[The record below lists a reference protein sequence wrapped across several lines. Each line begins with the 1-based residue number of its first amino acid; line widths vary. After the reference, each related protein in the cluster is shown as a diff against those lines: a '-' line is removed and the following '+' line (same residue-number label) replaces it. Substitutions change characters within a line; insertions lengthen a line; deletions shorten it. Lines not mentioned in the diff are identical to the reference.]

1 MKRALTRINQ
11 TGDTVSRRHL
21 LSAGAVLAMTS
32 AFAIGATPGS
42 ASAAPGPSGRLKA
55 TSSAKAAP
63 GQGSGTA
70 TRAEVPLPVD
80 LRITKEATPD
90 PVYAGQE
97 LTYTIFVTN
106 EGLTT
111 ATGVTVTDTL
121 PAGVQLLS
129 STPACTGTTVLTC
142 PVGPMGV
149 LLPGQTVPLVI
160 QVGLPA
166 DFQPRSIT
174 NEATVAAAERDI
186 DPGDNTAT
194 AITVVKRLADLAV
207 TKVCKPD
214 VPAPAGTQG
223 FCDIYVDNLGP
234 SEAVAV
240 ELTDVLTSAAPF
252 QLVGVRLLAPDTC
265 LPTSSGPVTR
275 LVIECDLGTIPAGDR
290 KVVRVTVSAD
300 DVSQVND
307 VATVQSLTKDPDG
320 SNNKA
325 TGRLDFVGSADLS
338 LDKTG
343 PARVLAGTQLTYEIK
358 VTNGGP
364 STANDVSVRDTLP
377 AGVSFVSATSTSGT
391 CTNGQPTARDL
402 VCGLGDLPKGGT
414 ATVTVVGLV
423 ASDVVPGTRLFN
435 EAVVSSAT
443 ADKDN
448 NDVRDSVPTDVTASA
463 DLSVTKTDS
472 PASVLAGNKLTYTLT
487 AANAG
492 PSDAQVTVLTD
503 TLPAGTSYVSG
514 VDGND
519 ATVCTFVQPNQVIC
533 ALGVLQPGQTKK
545 VYLTVLVAP
554 SVATGTTLTN
564 TVKISSA
571 TPDPT
576 PGNDTATET
585 TQVTTSAELWID
597 KTGTVTSKDKRTATF
612 ILTVHNDKG
621 CETDTVS
628 TPQPNCGEGGPSDA
642 QNLVVVDQLPLKSK
656 EVEVEYVSPQCSYA
670 KETHTVTCTAT
681 TLPAGA
687 KAAFEI
693 RVKFKDDCKI
703 ENTATVKSST
713 PDPVLTNNTNTIKLA
728 VKK

>member
-1 MKRALTRINQ
+1 M
-11 TGDTVSRRHL
+11 
-21 LSAGAVLAMTS
+21 LAMTS
-32 AFAIGATPGS
+32 ALAIGSTPGS
-42 ASAAPGPSGRLKA
+42 ASAAPDPSGRLGA
-55 TSSAKAAP
+55 
-63 GQGSGTA
+63 A
-70 TRAEVPLPVD
+70 TRAEIPLPVD
-80 LRITKEATPD
+80 LRITKEAAPD

-106 EGLTT
+106 AGLTP
-111 ATGVTVTDTL
+111 ASSVTVTDTL

-129 STPACTGTTVLTC
+129 STPSCTGTTVLTC

-174 NEATVAAAERDI
+174 NEATVTSAERDI
-186 DPGDNTAT
+186 TPGDNTAT
-194 AITVVKRLADLAV
+194 TITVVKRLADLTV

-234 SEAVAV
+234 SEAVGV

-265 LPTSSGPVTR
+265 QPTSSGPVTR
-275 LVIECDLGTIPAGDR
+275 LVIECDLSTIPAGSR

-300 DVSQVND
+300 DVTQIND
-307 VATVQSLTKDPDG
+307 VATVQSTTKDPDP

-325 TGRLDFVGSADLS
+325 TGRLDFVGSADLT

-343 PARVLAGTQLTYEIK
+343 PATVVAGTQLKYEIK

-364 STANDVSVRDTLP
+364 STANDVTVRDTLP
-377 AGVSFVSATSTSGT
+377 AGVSFVSVTSPSGT
-391 CTNGQPTARDL
+391 CTNGQPIARDL
-402 VCGLGDLPKGGT
+402 VCGLGNLPNGAT
-414 ATVTVVGLV
+414 ATITVIGLV
-423 ASDVVPGTRLFN
+423 APDVVPGTRLFN

-443 ADKDN
+443 ADRDN
-448 NDVRDSVPTDVTASA
+448 NDVRESVPTVVSASA

-472 PASVLAGNKLTYTLT
+472 PASVLAGNKLTYTIT

-503 TLPAGTSYVSG
+503 TLPAGTTYVSG

-519 ATVCTFVQPNQVIC
+519 TTVCTLVQPNQVVC

-597 KTGTVTSKDKRTATF
+597 KTGEVTSKDKRTATF
-612 ILTVHNDKG
+612 VLTVHNDKG
-621 CETDTVS
+621 CETSTVS

-642 QNLVVVDQLPLKSK
+642 QNVVVVDKLPLKSK
-656 EVEVEYVSPQCSYA
+656 EVEVEYVSPQCAYV
-670 KETHTVTCTAT
+670 KETHTVTCTAA

-687 KAAFEI
+687 TVAFEI
-693 RVKFKDDCKI
+693 RLKFKDDCKI

-713 PDPVLTNNTNTIKLA
+713 PDPVLANNTNTIKLA

>member
-1 MKRALTRINQ
+1 MTGAL
-11 TGDTVSRRHL
+11 
-21 LSAGAVLAMTS
+21 
-32 AFAIGATPGS
+32 AIGATPGS
-42 ASAAPGPSGRLKA
+42 ASATPGGSGRLEA
-55 TSSAKAAP
+55 ASSAGTAP
-63 GQGSGTA
+63 GRAAGTA
-70 TRAEVPLPVD
+70 QNSALVVTD
-80 LRITKEATPD
+80 LRITKEDTPD

-106 EGLTT
+106 AGLAT

-129 STPACTGTTVLTC
+129 STPPCTGTNVLTC
-142 PVGPMGV
+142 SVGD
-149 LLPGQTVPLVI
+149 LLPAQTVPVVI

-166 DFQPRSIT
+166 DFQPRSLT
-174 NEATVAAAERDI
+174 NEATVTATDLRDPL
-186 DPGDNTAT
+186 PGNNTAT
-194 AITVVKRLADLAV
+194 TITVVKRAADLAV

-234 SEAVAV
+234 SDAVGV

-265 LPTSSGPVTR
+265 QPTSSGPVTR
-275 LVIECDLGTIPAGDR
+275 LVIECDLSTIPAGGR
-290 KVVRVTVSAD
+290 KVVRVTASAD
-300 DVSQVND
+300 DVTQIND
-307 VATVQSLTKDPDG
+307 VATVQSTTKDPDT

-325 TGRLDFVGSADLS
+325 TGRLDFVGSADLT
-338 LDKTG
+338 LDKSG
-343 PARVLAGTQLTYEIK
+343 PATVVAGTQLKYEIK

-364 STANDVSVRDTLP
+364 STANDVTVRDTLP
-377 AGVSFVSATSTSGT
+377 AGVSFVSVTSPSGT
-391 CTNGQPTARDL
+391 CTNGQPIARDL
-402 VCGLGDLPKGGT
+402 VCGLGNLPNGAT
-414 ATVTVVGLV
+414 ATITVVGLV
-423 ASDVVPGTRLFN
+423 APDVVPGTRLFN

-443 ADKDN
+443 ADRDN
-448 NDVRDSVPTDVTASA
+448 NDVRESVPTVVSASA

-503 TLPAGTSYVSG
+503 TLPAGTAYVSG

-519 ATVCTFVQPNQVIC
+519 TTVCTLVQPNQVVC
-533 ALGVLQPGQTKK
+533 ALGVLQAGQTKK

-576 PGNDTATET
+576 PGNDTATKT
-585 TQVTTSAELWID
+585 TPVTTSAELWID
-597 KTGTVTSKDKRTATF
+597 KTGEVTSKDKRTATF
-612 ILTVHNDKG
+612 VLTVHNDKG
-621 CETDTVS
+621 CETSTVA

-642 QNLVVVDQLPLKSK
+642 QNIVVLDKLPLKSK
-656 EVEVEYVSPQCSYA
+656 DVEVEYVSPQCAYA
-670 KETHTVTCTAT
+670 KETHTVTCTAAS
-681 TLPAGA
+681 LPAGA
-687 KAAFEI
+687 TVAFEI
-693 RVKFKDDCKI
+693 RLKFKDDCKI

-713 PDPVLTNNTNTIKLA
+713 PDPVLANNTNTIALA

>member
-1 MKRALTRINQ
+1 
-11 TGDTVSRRHL
+11 
-21 LSAGAVLAMTS
+21 MTS
-32 AFAIGATPGS
+32 ALAIGATPGS
-42 ASAAPGPSGRLKA
+42 ASAAAGPSGRLEA
-55 TSSAKAAP
+55 TSPARTTP
-63 GQGSGTA
+63 GQAAGTA
-70 TRAEVPLPVD
+70 TRASALVAAD
-80 LRITKEATPD
+80 LRITKEAKPD

-106 EGLTT
+106 VAPATGTGVT
-111 ATGVTVTDTL
+111 VTGVTVTDTL
-121 PAGVQLLS
+121 PVGVQLLS
-129 STPACTGTTVLTC
+129 SPTQCTGASVLVC
-142 PVGPMGV
+142 PVGD

-160 QVGLPA
+160 QIGLPA
-166 DFQPRSIT
+166 DFQPRSLT
-174 NEATVAAAERDI
+174 NVATVTAPDLRD
-186 DPGDNTAT
+186 PVQGDNTAT
-194 AITVVKRLADLAV
+194 TITVVKRLADLTV

-214 VPAPAGTQG
+214 APAPAGTQG
-223 FCDIYVDNLGP
+223 FCDIYVDNVGP
-234 SEAVAV
+234 SDAVGV

-252 QLVGVRLLAPDTC
+252 QLVGVRLLDPDTC
-265 LPTSSGPVTR
+265 QPTSSGPVTR
-275 LVIECDLGTIPAGDR
+275 LVVECDLSTIPAGGR
-290 KVVRVTVSAD
+290 KIVRVTVSAD
-300 DVSQVND
+300 DVSQIND
-307 VATVQSLTKDPDG
+307 VATVQSTTKDRDT
-320 SNNKA
+320 SNNQA
-325 TGRLDFVGSADLS
+325 TGRLDFVGLADLS
-338 LDKTG
+338 LDKSG
-343 PARVLAGTQLTYEIK
+343 PATIVAGTQLKYEIK

-364 STANDVSVRDTLP
+364 STANDVTVRDTLP
-377 AGVSFVSATSTSGT
+377 AGVSFVSATSASGT

-402 VCGLGDLPKGGT
+402 VCGLGNLPKGAT

-423 ASDVVPGTRLFN
+423 APDVVPGTRLFN

-448 NDVRDSVPTDVTASA
+448 NDVSDSVPTDVSASA
-463 DLSVTKTDS
+463 DLSVTKADS
-472 PASVLAGNKLTYTLT
+472 PASVIAGNKLTYTLT

-503 TLPAGTSYVSG
+503 TLPAGTTYVSG

-519 ATVCTFVQPNQVIC
+519 ATVCTLVQPNQVVC

-571 TPDPT
+571 TTDPT

-585 TQVTTSAELWID
+585 TQVTTSADLWID
-597 KTGTVTSKDKRTATF
+597 KTGAVTSKEKRTATF

-628 TPQPNCGEGGPSDA
+628 TPQPNCGAGGPSDA
-642 QNLVVVDQLPLKSK
+642 QNIVVVDKLPLKAK

-670 KETHTVTCTAT
+670 KEDHTVTCTAA
-681 TLPAGA
+681 TLPAGVTV
-687 KAAFEI
+687 AFEI

-713 PDPVLTNNTNTIKLA
+713 PDPVLGNNTNTIKLT

>member
-1 MKRALTRINQ
+1 M
-11 TGDTVSRRHL
+11 SRRHL

-32 AFAIGATPGS
+32 ALAIGSTPGS
-42 ASAAPGPSGRLKA
+42 ASAAPDPSGRLGA
-55 TSSAKAAP
+55 
-63 GQGSGTA
+63 A
-70 TRAEVPLPVD
+70 TRAEIPLPVD
-80 LRITKEATPD
+80 LRITKEAAPD

-106 EGLTT
+106 AGLTP
-111 ATGVTVTDTL
+111 ASSVTVTDTL

-129 STPACTGTTVLTC
+129 STPSCTGTTVLTC

-174 NEATVAAAERDI
+174 NEATVTSAERDI
-186 DPGDNTAT
+186 TPGDNTAT
-194 AITVVKRLADLAV
+194 TITVVKRLADLTV

-234 SEAVAV
+234 SEAVGV

-265 LPTSSGPVTR
+265 QPTSSGPVTR
-275 LVIECDLGTIPAGDR
+275 LVIECDLSTIPAGSR

-300 DVSQVND
+300 DVTQIND
-307 VATVQSLTKDPDG
+307 VATVQSTTKDPDP

-325 TGRLDFVGSADLS
+325 TGRLDFVGSADLT

-343 PARVLAGTQLTYEIK
+343 PATVVAGTQLKYEIK

-364 STANDVSVRDTLP
+364 STANDVTVRDTLP
-377 AGVSFVSATSTSGT
+377 AGVSFVSVTSPSGT
-391 CTNGQPTARDL
+391 CTNGQPIARDL
-402 VCGLGDLPKGGT
+402 VCGLGNLPNGAT
-414 ATVTVVGLV
+414 ATITVIGLV
-423 ASDVVPGTRLFN
+423 APDVVPGTRLFN

-443 ADKDN
+443 ADRDN
-448 NDVRDSVPTDVTASA
+448 NDVRESVPTVVSASA

-472 PASVLAGNKLTYTLT
+472 PASVLAGNKLTYTIT

-503 TLPAGTSYVSG
+503 TLPAGTTYVSG

-519 ATVCTFVQPNQVIC
+519 TTVCTLVQPNQVVC

-597 KTGTVTSKDKRTATF
+597 KTGEVTSKDKRTATF
-612 ILTVHNDKG
+612 VLTVHNDKG
-621 CETDTVS
+621 CETSTVS

-642 QNLVVVDQLPLKSK
+642 QNVVVVDKLPLKSK
-656 EVEVEYVSPQCSYA
+656 EVEVEYVSPQCAYV
-670 KETHTVTCTAT
+670 KETHTVTCTAA

-687 KAAFEI
+687 TVAFEI
-693 RVKFKDDCKI
+693 RLKFKDDCKI

-713 PDPVLTNNTNTIKLA
+713 PDPVLANNTNTIKLA

>member
-1 MKRALTRINQ
+1 
-11 TGDTVSRRHL
+11 
-21 LSAGAVLAMTS
+21 MTS
-32 AFAIGATPGS
+32 ALAIGSTPGS
-42 ASAAPGPSGRLKA
+42 ASAAPDPSGRLGA
-55 TSSAKAAP
+55 
-63 GQGSGTA
+63 A
-70 TRAEVPLPVD
+70 TRAEIPLPVD
-80 LRITKEATPD
+80 LRITKEAAPD

-106 EGLTT
+106 AGLTP
-111 ATGVTVTDTL
+111 ASSVTVTDTL

-129 STPACTGTTVLTC
+129 STPSCTGTTVLTC

-174 NEATVAAAERDI
+174 NEATVTSAERDI
-186 DPGDNTAT
+186 TPGDNTAT
-194 AITVVKRLADLAV
+194 TITVVKRLADLTV

-234 SEAVAV
+234 SEAVGV

-265 LPTSSGPVTR
+265 QPTSSGPVTR
-275 LVIECDLGTIPAGDR
+275 LVIECDLSTIPAGSR

-300 DVSQVND
+300 DVTQIND
-307 VATVQSLTKDPDG
+307 VATVQSTTKDPDP

-325 TGRLDFVGSADLS
+325 TGRLDFVGSADLT

-343 PARVLAGTQLTYEIK
+343 PATVVAGTQLKYEIK

-364 STANDVSVRDTLP
+364 STANDVTVRDTLP
-377 AGVSFVSATSTSGT
+377 AGVSFVSVTSPSGT
-391 CTNGQPTARDL
+391 CTNGQPIARDL
-402 VCGLGDLPKGGT
+402 VCGLGNLPNGAT
-414 ATVTVVGLV
+414 ATITVIGLV
-423 ASDVVPGTRLFN
+423 APDVVPGTRLFN

-443 ADKDN
+443 ADRDN
-448 NDVRDSVPTDVTASA
+448 NDVRESVPTVVSASA

-472 PASVLAGNKLTYTLT
+472 PASVLAGNKLTYTIT

-503 TLPAGTSYVSG
+503 TLPAGTTYVSG

-519 ATVCTFVQPNQVIC
+519 TTVCTLVQPNQVVC

-597 KTGTVTSKDKRTATF
+597 KTGEVTSKDKRTATF
-612 ILTVHNDKG
+612 VLTVHNDKG
-621 CETDTVS
+621 CETSTVS

-642 QNLVVVDQLPLKSK
+642 QNVVVVDKLPLKSK
-656 EVEVEYVSPQCSYA
+656 EVEVEYVSPQCAYV
-670 KETHTVTCTAT
+670 KETHTVTCTAA

-687 KAAFEI
+687 TVAFEI
-693 RVKFKDDCKI
+693 RLKFKDDCKI

-713 PDPVLTNNTNTIKLA
+713 PDPVLANNTNTIKLA